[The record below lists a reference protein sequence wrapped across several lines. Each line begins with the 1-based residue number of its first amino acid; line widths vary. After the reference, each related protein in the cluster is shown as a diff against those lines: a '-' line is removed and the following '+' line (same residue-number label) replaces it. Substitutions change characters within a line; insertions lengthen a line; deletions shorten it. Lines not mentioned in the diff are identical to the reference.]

1 VSFSVSSSLIRFR
14 KARSSAESFDGFLVR
29 DIAVLICPRHSLLK
43 TKLSSLGVLVPI
55 GGDGE
60 YF

>member
-1 VSFSVSSSLIRFR
+1 MPCGGNDVLDASRQLGTLQGSC
-14 KARSSAESFDGFLVR
+14 EVR
-29 DIAVLICPRHSLLK
+29 DIAVADLPSRHSLLK

-60 YF
+60 YS